1 MTQVEKKSLFEPVTG
16 GGSIQGNMSA
26 AKLLGRRTHQ
36 MPGRMNVS
44 ELFFEVPK
52 DYSKPQSGTL
62 RLFARSVERFERAV
76 DASKKEVKQPP
87 WFLYLQGGP
96 GMPCKSPQSYAWT
109 NFVLDKGYQILFL
122 DQRGTG
128 LSSTITARTLATE
141 GGPAEQANFLK
152 NFRAD
157 SIVKDCEAIRRS
169 LTADFP
175 EEKKKW
181 SILGQSFGGFCALN
195 YLSRFPEGLQEVF
208 TAGGLPPLVQEP
220 RLVYDK
226 LFGKV
231 KQRNKAYYLKY
242 AEDIRRV
249 KDIVRHIQKEDI
261 KLPSGGK
268 LSVLRLRQL
277 GMYFGFHGTM
287 DDVHEMIT
295 RLTSDLN
302 QFGFFTRPTLEAFGA
317 MIPFDTLPLYALLHE
332 PIYARGSAPG
342 WAADRSMSQY
352 PEFAKVPIDGPEPI
366 LFTGEMVFREMFKD
380 FDELQGLLDTA
391 DRLAYAQDWPELYD
405 EAQLAKNEVPVYSA
419 TYIED
424 MYVDFEFAKDTAS
437 KIKGCKTFVTNVLYH
452 DALVHKTDELMKEL
466 FALRDDTID

>member
-1 MTQVEKKSLFEPVTG
+1 MTAG
-16 GGSIQGNMSA
+16 
-26 AKLLGRRTHQ
+26 
-36 MPGRMNVS
+36 
-44 ELFFEVPK
+44 
-52 DYSKPQSGTL
+52 
-62 RLFARSVERFERAV
+62 
-76 DASKKEVKQPP
+76 
-87 WFLYLQGGP
+87 
-96 GMPCKSPQSYAWT
+96 
-109 NFVLDKGYQILFL
+109 
-122 DQRGTG
+122 
-128 LSSTITARTLATE
+128 
-141 GGPAEQANFLK
+141 
-152 NFRAD
+152 
-157 SIVKDCEAIRRS
+157 
-169 LTADFP
+169 FP

-208 TAGGLPPLVQEP
+208 TTGGLPPLVRDP

-226 LFGKV
+226 LFRKV

-242 AEDIRRV
+242 SEDIHRV
-249 KDIVRHIQKEDI
+249 KDIVRYIQKEDI

-295 RLTSDLN
+295 RFTSDLN

-332 PIYARGSAPG
+332 PIYARGNAPG
-342 WAADRSMSQY
+342 WAADHSMSQY
-352 PEFAKVPIDGPEPI
+352 PEFAKVLVDGPEPI
-366 LFTGEMVFREMFKD
+366 LFTGEMVFRDMFKD

-391 DRLAYAQDWPELYD
+391 DRLAYAQDWSELYD

-424 MYVDFEFAKDTAS
+424 MYVDFDFAKDTAS